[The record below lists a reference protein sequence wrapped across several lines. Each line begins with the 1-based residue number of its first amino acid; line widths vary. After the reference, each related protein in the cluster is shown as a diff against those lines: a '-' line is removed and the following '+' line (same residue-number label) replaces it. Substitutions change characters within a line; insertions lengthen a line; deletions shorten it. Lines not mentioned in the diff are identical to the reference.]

1 MACCFHR
8 PALFREFRD
17 VLPRWFL
24 VGLALVLGGV
34 EDRCLAAE
42 GAGAGPSE
50 ATTSAPV
57 SATTVRSDQVRV
69 LEFIGRVEV
78 WPAQSAQ
85 WRPLTVTNSW
95 VLSPGDQLRT
105 GPDSRATLQFS
116 DHSVFRLNQDS
127 RIEIRPV
134 DRGVRSLLLRVGELF
149 FLDREKPARFRL
161 ESPTTTSA
169 IRGTEF
175 LLAVAADES
184 TTTLTLFDGAV
195 DFSGGGQTAA
205 VTSGHEA
212 TWKEGAPLE
221 VRSLILA
228 PNRVQWALYYPAA
241 LEPSELGLSAEE
253 SARFD
258 KTLRHYRAGDVPAA
272 LAACPAASRGDP
284 EGLSAGAQA
293 FVAALRLAAGRTET
307 ADALLRDDPGRTRS
321 PWAQSLREV
330 LAATRFEELADLPT
344 PTSVSEGVA
353 RSYYLQ
359 SRAHLVEARD
369 AARAAVERGP
379 ETGFAWVRLA
389 ELEWSLGR
397 RAAATAALA
406 EGRQRSPRDPRG
418 WMLQGYLE
426 LAAHRSSRA
435 REAFEEARRLDG
447 SVGEVWLGLGLVARA
462 AGDAELARQHFETAA
477 ALEPTRAILRSY
489 LARALGDL
497 REDALAERE
506 FDLAVKLDPADPTAW
521 FYRGLWAQS
530 NRRLNEAVRDLET
543 AVDRNDNRAVF
554 RSRLGLDED
563 RAARRADLSLS
574 YAEVG
579 LNEVAERS
587 ASRAVMDRYADFSGH
602 LFRARSLAY
611 REDPGRFEL
620 TWEAARQ
627 NQLLVANLLAPA
639 NGSTLALQ
647 LVPQDVDPALDGNG
661 FGATT
666 LATYRSGGDWE
677 AAASLY
683 GTAGRLGYAVD
694 GQIASLSGDQRPQ
707 GQDLQAFSVQAKQEL
722 TAADGVYVQA
732 GYLHR
737 EGGDLSRLFD
747 PAAAIRGYQFEESEA
762 PSAYL
767 GYHRAWSPEQHTLV
781 LVSRIED
788 QLALRNPA
796 PEMLFLKQR
805 GGAVVSLEADPFFAS
820 RVDTTFP
827 LTSVEVQHLV
837 ETDSHTLVLGARY
850 QAGEFDVEESL
861 VRSPATAFL
870 IPRSRPD
877 YADAAGYAYYTWR
890 GWQPLRVTAG
900 VAFEDVRTPANL
912 AWPPLAA
919 GETETTHVAPKLGLA
934 YTPWKGGYLRAA
946 YTESVGGQDFAPS
959 LRLEPSELAGFVQSG
974 RGWLPASTAGL
985 GAGQRQRLYGVG
997 LDQSWSQGT
1006 YAGVQTTVV
1015 ESRGRRSL
1023 GVVSNTGLLPVPDST
1038 GQLSQDLDFRE
1049 QEVAAYIGQL
1059 LGERWSFG
1067 ARYAWSHAQMETG
1080 YPDLSPSLPGVSE
1093 FSADTSS
1100 DLHRVQLFGRFHHE
1114 NGLFAEWLSE
1124 WWSQRVAGYADGADP
1139 TEDFWQHHVW
1149 VGYRFPHRRAEVR
1162 FGVLN
1167 LTGQDY
1173 RLRPLNA
1180 YREPWRER
1188 TFEMSLRLNF

>member
-1 MACCFHR
+1 MACRVYR
-8 PALFREFRD
+8 PAL
-17 VLPRWFL
+17 L
-24 VGLALVLGGV
+24 LVLGDLLPGWLAV
-34 EDRCLAAE
+34 CLALAFGGIGGGRCHAADAMASGE
-42 GAGAGPSE
+42 G
-50 ATTSAPV
+50 SA
-57 SATTVRSDQVRV
+57 SATPTAVRSDQVRV

-78 WPAQSAQ
+78 WPAPAAQ
-85 WRPLTVTNSW
+85 WQALSVSNVL

-105 GPDSRATLQFS
+105 GHDSRATLQFS

-127 RIEIRPV
+127 RIEIRPA

-149 FLDREKPARFRL
+149 FLDREKPSRIRL

-184 TTTLTLFDGAV
+184 TTTLTLLDGAV
-195 DFSGGGQTAA
+195 DFSGGGQT
-205 VTSGHEA
+205 VPLSSGQEA
-212 TWKEGAPLE
+212 TWQAGAPLA
-221 VRSLILA
+221 VRPLILA
-228 PNRVQWALYYPAA
+228 PNRVQWALYYPAV
-241 LEPSELGLSAEE
+241 LEPAELDLAAAE
-253 SARFD
+253 SARF
-258 KTLRHYRAGDVPAA
+258 TEVLQHYRAGDLPAA
-272 LAACPAASRGDP
+272 LAA
-284 EGLSAGAQA
+284 AGAAGDLTPDASLGARA
-293 FVAALRLAAGRTET
+293 FLAALRLAAGRTES
-307 ADALLRDDPGRTRS
+307 AEALLRTSTTATPAHA

-330 LAATRFEELADLPT
+330 LAATRGEELAELPA

-359 SRAHLVEARD
+359 SRTRLVEARD
-369 AARAAVERGP
+369 AAHAAVERGP

-397 RAAATAALA
+397 RAAATTALA
-406 EGRQRSPRDPRG
+406 EGQRRSPRNPRA

-426 LAAHRSSRA
+426 LAAHRSASARA
-435 REAFEEARRLDG
+435 AFEEARRLDG
-447 SVGEVWLGLGLVARA
+447 SLGEVWLGLGSVARA
-462 AGDAELARQHFETAA
+462 EGDELLARQHFETAA
-477 ALEPTRAILRSY
+477 ALEPSRAILRSY
-489 LARALGDL
+489 LARTFGEL

-506 FDLAVKLDPADPTAW
+506 FDLAARLDPQDPTAW

-587 ASRAVMDRYADFSGH
+587 ASRAVQDRYADFSGH
-602 LFRARSLAY
+602 LFRARSLAH

-627 NQLLVANLLAPA
+627 NQQLVANLLAPA
-639 NGSTLALQ
+639 NGSTLGLQ
-647 LVPQDVDPALDGNG
+647 LTPQDVGRAFEGDG
-661 FGATT
+661 FGAST

-694 GQIASLSGDQRPQ
+694 GQIASLSGDQRPR

-737 EGGDLSRLFD
+737 EGGDLSRLLD
-747 PAAAIRGYQFEESEA
+747 PGAAIRGYQFEESEA

-781 LVSRIED
+781 LVSRLED
-788 QLALRNPA
+788 QLTVRNPA
-796 PEMLFLKQR
+796 PEILFLKQR

-820 RVDTTFP
+820 RVDSRFP
-827 LTSVEVQHLV
+827 LTSVEAQHLV
-837 ETDSHTLVLGARY
+837 ETDAHTLVLGGRY

-861 VRSPATAFL
+861 VRSPAMAL
-870 IPRSRPD
+870 SIPRSHPD

-900 VAFEDVRTPANL
+900 VAVEDVRTPTNL
-912 AWPPLAA
+912 AWPPLGAD
-919 GETETTHVAPKLGLA
+919 ETETTQVSPKLGLS
-934 YTPWKGGYLRAA
+934 YTPWTGGYFRAA
-946 YTESVGGQDFAPS
+946 FTESLGGQDFAPS
-959 LRLEPSELAGFVQSG
+959 VRLEPSELAGFVQSG

-985 GAGQRQRLYGVG
+985 AAGQRQRLYGVG
-997 LDQSWSQGT
+997 FDQSWSRGT
-1006 YAGVQTTVV
+1006 YAGAETTVV

-1023 GVVSNTGLLPVPDST
+1023 GVVGNTGLLPVPDTT
-1038 GQLSQDLDFRE
+1038 GQLSQDVEFRE
-1049 QEVAAYIGQL
+1049 QEVAAYVGQL

-1080 YPDLSPSLPGVSE
+1080 YPDLPPTLPGVAE
-1093 FSADTSS
+1093 FSADTSA
-1100 DLHRVQLFGRFHHE
+1100 DLHRVQLFGGFHHE

-1124 WWSQRVAGYADGADP
+1124 WWAQRVAGYADGADP
-1139 TEDFWQHHVW
+1139 TENFWQHHVW

-1188 TFEMSLRLNF
+1188 TFELSLRLNF